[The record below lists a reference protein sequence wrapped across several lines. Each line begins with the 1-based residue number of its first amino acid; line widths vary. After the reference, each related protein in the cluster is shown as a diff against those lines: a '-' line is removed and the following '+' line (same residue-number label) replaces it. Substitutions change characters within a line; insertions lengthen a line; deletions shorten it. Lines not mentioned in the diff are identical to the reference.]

1 MIIKMRDLRRVDIC
15 SSAIT
20 RKWFK
25 DNGFDWHD
33 FLKNGIES
41 EKLLATKN
49 PIAKQIVEKALE
61 NGRQ

>member
-15 SSAIT
+15 SSAVT

-25 DNGFDWHD
+25 DNGFDWHE

-41 EKLLATKN
+41 EKLLATNN

-61 NGRQ
+61 NGR